1 MAIMLLTQTHEH
13 RAQSSCNFRQ
23 TFYRSLLKPSQ
34 LLTKTSTASYIVN
47 KHKHVCKPPQL
58 HNYGWSAGPTHSS
71 GDLKPQ
77 GLILINK
84 TLSLSREHCR
94 KKKTCSE
101 SKLALK

>member
-94 KKKTCSE
+94 KKKKRVQKVS
-101 SKLALK
+101 LL